1 MEPVLAA
8 INWNWDT
15 LIQSVVPVIVG
26 WLFGVLGIGPP
37 RVTPD
42 RVMNKSQ

>member
-1 MEPVLAA
+1 MFAA
-8 INWNWDT
+8 IQWNWDL

-37 RVTPD
+37 KVTPN
-42 RVMNKSQ
+42 RVMNKNE